1 MKRRQFLKIGALS
14 TGAGALL
21 SSYPFFIERYIVQ
34 VNTYKIPVPD
44 LPKAFDNFRIL
55 HLTDLHLGPLVQDYF
70 IDDVIQKSNALPKEM
85 IVCTGDYVNKRDSSG
100 YIDQVWPLIA
110 KLKARYGVFN
120 VLGNHDHWADFDRSL
135 YWLNQTGQNIRHQ
148 AKAIEKDGQRIW
160 IAGAGDLWEDKI
172 GIDQAL
178 QNVPDNE
185 CRIVLAHNPDT
196 ADEAFQQR
204 VDLMICGHTH
214 GGQVKI
220 PFIGAPILP
229 VENKKYSSGFIRS
242 EKTNLFISRGIG
254 WAIIPVRFNCY
265 PEIAILQLVQ
275 AT

>member
-44 LPKAFDNFRIL
+44 LPKVFDNFRIL